1 MLPIEKKQQT
11 SNIEPEHRTTEST
24 ALSWALDVRRSA
36 LGVRFDRVKFKTTSR
51 FSVSVF
57 QLFVSSILFQS
68 SGVS

>member
-11 SNIEPEHRTTEST
+11 SNAEHRTTEST
-24 ALSWALDVRRSA
+24 AFSWPLDVRRSA
-36 LGVRFDRVKFKTTSR
+36 LGVRFDCVKFKTTAR

>member
-11 SNIEPEHRTTEST
+11 SNTQHRTTDST